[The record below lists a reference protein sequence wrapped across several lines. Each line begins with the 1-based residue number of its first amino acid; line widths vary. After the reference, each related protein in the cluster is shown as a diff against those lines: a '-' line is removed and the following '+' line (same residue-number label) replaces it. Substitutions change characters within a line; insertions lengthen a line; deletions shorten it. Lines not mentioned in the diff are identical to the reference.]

1 MGENAAMQTPDIT
14 HRDTIVAIATPPGRG
29 GVGIVRLSG
38 PGASAIAAVAGGLE
52 KLPPRRAQFRVFRDA
67 DGSVIDEG
75 LMLHFPGPGSFTGED
90 VVELQAHGSPVVL
103 EALVERC
110 LKAGARRARPGEFS
124 ERAFLNKRM
133 DLAQAEAV
141 ADLIAAGSRQA
152 ARAALRSL
160 HGDFSQLVHAAVEAL
175 TLLRVYVEAAIDFPD
190 EDIDLLSGPALQ
202 AHLDEARHRLGVAER
217 AARQGALL
225 SRGMHVVIAGRPN
238 AGKST
243 LMNRLAGYDA
253 AIVSPTA
260 GTTRDLLRE
269 RIDLDGLPLHL
280 VDTAGLHDATGDDIE
295 REGMRRA
302 RAEMARADRVLFVI
316 DAAADPHGDSLDAER
331 SELPEGIPVTRVF
344 NKCELAGHVP
354 GTGDD
359 DATVWMSAAT
369 GAGLDLL
376 RAHLKSVMG
385 FDGETETTV
394 SARARHVEALA
405 RARESFDAA
414 GRMLKL
420 RHGELVAE
428 ELRIAQDAL
437 GEITGAVRPDDLL
450 GKIFGSFC
458 IGK

>member
-1 MGENAAMQTPDIT
+1 MQS
-14 HRDTIVAIATPPGRG
+14 RRSAGVDTIVAIATPPGRG
-29 GVGIVRLSG
+29 GIGIVRLSG
-38 PGASAIAAVAGGLE
+38 PNASAIAAVAGGLE
-52 KLPPRRAQFRVFRDA
+52 RLLPRRAQFRVFRDA

-90 VVELQAHGSPVVL
+90 VVELQAHGSPVLL

-110 LKAGARRARPGEFS
+110 VKAGARRARPGEFS
-124 ERAFLNKRM
+124 ERAFLNKRL

-152 ARAALRSL
+152 ARAALRSM
-160 HGDFSQLVHAAVEAL
+160 HGHFSNLVHAAVEAL

-190 EDIDLLSGPALQ
+190 EDIDLLSGPAIQ
-202 AHLDEARHRLGVAER
+202 AHLDEARSRLGVAEN
-217 AARQGALL
+217 AAKQGALL

-243 LMNRLAGYDA
+243 LLNQLAGHDA
-253 AIVSPTA
+253 AIVSPVA

-269 RIDLDGLPLHL
+269 RIHLDGLPLHL

-316 DAAADPHGDSLDAER
+316 DAATDPHGDSLVAE
-331 SELPEGIPVTRVF
+331 SASLPEGVPVTRVF
-344 NKCELAGHVP
+344 NKCDLAGHPV
-354 GTGDD
+354 GVGSDD
-359 DATVWMSAAT
+359 DSLWISAST
-369 GAGLDLL
+369 GAGLELL
-376 RAHLKSVMG
+376 RAHLKTVMG
-385 FDGETETTV
+385 FEGDTETTV

-405 RARESFDAA
+405 RARESFEAA
-414 GRMLKL
+414 GQMLKL

-437 GEITGAVRPDDLL
+437 GEITGAVTPDDLL